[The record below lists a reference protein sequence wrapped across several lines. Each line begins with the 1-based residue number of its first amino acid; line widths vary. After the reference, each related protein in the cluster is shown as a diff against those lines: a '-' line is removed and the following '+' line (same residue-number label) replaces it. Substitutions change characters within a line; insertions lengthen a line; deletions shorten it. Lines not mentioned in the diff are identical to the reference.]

1 MKESLYKKY
10 LRNIKNGKT
19 AIRKEYV
26 EKGYFSY
33 YSKREINNHLNSK
46 RIIIDGVNG
55 YFDEFVNDTLN
66 KIENEDKMTYLEIYL
81 GKIGK
86 NLSEKVQKANRNEK
100 DIEGYNITISINEI
114 IHTLNEHGTSM
125 EKLRGQ
131 KILKGGEIKLLP
143 YLLINIDK
151 VKYLGKNKN
160 KQNVYNLIS
169 INNDGTYNLLQFINN
184 NRHNFGFQS
193 LFINQTKQQKRF
205 IP

>member
-1 MKESLYKKY
+1 MKEDLYKKY

-26 EKGYFSY
+26 DRGYFSY

-66 KIENEDKMTYLEIYL
+66 RIVNDDDMTYLEIYL
-81 GKIGK
+81 GKVGK
-86 NLSEKVQKANRNEK
+86 NLSEKVQKANRDEK
-100 DIEGYNITISINEI
+100 DIDGYNITISINEI

-193 LFINQTKQQKRF
+193 LFINQTNQQKKF